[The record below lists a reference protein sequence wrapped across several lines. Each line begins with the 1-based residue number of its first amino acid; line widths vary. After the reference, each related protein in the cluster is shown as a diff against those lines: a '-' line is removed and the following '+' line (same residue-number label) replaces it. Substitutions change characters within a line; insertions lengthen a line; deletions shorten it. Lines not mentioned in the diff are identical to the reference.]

1 MKPLTDFLFARP
13 SFLGGVA
20 RILDFG
26 NTLQEYNYS
35 ISSGQADYLAM
46 RSDWLV
52 TGQDLWD
59 ALHVFEEQLQEPPE
73 VAARQHP

>member
-1 MKPLTDFLFARP
+1 MKPLTDCLFARAT
-13 SFLGGVA
+13 FLGGVA

-35 ISSGQADYLAM
+35 ISPGQADYLAM

-59 ALHVFEEQLQEPPE
+59 ALHVFEEQLQESQKAPAGHRP
-73 VAARQHP
+73 